1 LYLKSGTELISADGT
16 VRLYLGPAFDTGVMK
31 DMHLRTRK
39 NGDLLIGRKK
49 LEANGA
55 LSAFCH
61 CLLRYCNFAGKFGL
75 KLSLLAAAQI
85 CAHQNNY
92 HWDQANYNQH

>member
-1 LYLKSGTELISADGT
+1 MSTDRT
-16 VRLYLGPAFDTGVMK
+16 VRLYLGPAFNTDVVK

-39 NGDLLIGRKK
+39 NCDLLIGHKK

-55 LSAFCH
+55 LSAFCN
-61 CLLRYCNFAGKFGL
+61 CLLRNCNFARKFGL

-85 CAHQNNY
+85 CAHQDNY
-92 HWDQANYNQH
+92 HWDQANYNQN